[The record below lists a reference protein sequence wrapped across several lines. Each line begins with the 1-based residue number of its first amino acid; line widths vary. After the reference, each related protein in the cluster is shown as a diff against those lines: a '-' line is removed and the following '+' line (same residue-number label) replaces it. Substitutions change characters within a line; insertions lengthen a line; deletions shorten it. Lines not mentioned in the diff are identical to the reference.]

1 MTKTDRPGGPRF
13 LHLVALCPAAA
24 GLGGC
29 ASIFE
34 DMGYVRADAPVVTV
48 VADEEEE
55 DYANDGWDGII
66 SAADR
71 ERLAQISDAWDL
83 GIAVARQANFGS
95 AIDEQGQLLDP
106 GAALPRVTPTPGSY
120 RCRLV
125 KLGAA
130 ETGDP
135 EFIAYQPFFCYID
148 FEEEN
153 FTIVKQTGTQRP
165 SGRLYPLDDK
175 ALVFLGSLSL
185 GNERD
190 PIAYGDDPERDM
202 AGRFERIGPFRW
214 RLVIPYPRNGGTL
227 DVFELTP
234 TIDQPE

>member
-1 MTKTDRPGGPRF
+1 MIDRDRPKGAVLP
-13 LHLVALCPAAA
+13 LASLLLAAV
-24 GLGGC
+24 LGGC
-29 ASIFE
+29 APLFE
-34 DMGYVRADAPVVTV
+34 DLGYVRAKAPEVTVAPAEDAP
-48 VADEEEE
+48 E
-55 DYANDGWDGII
+55 NDGWDAII
-66 SAADR
+66 APDDR
-71 ERLAQISDAWDL
+71 ERLEKTGEAWDVGL
-83 GIAVARQANFGS
+83 AIARQAGFS
-95 AIDEQGQLLDP
+95 RAIDEQGDLLDL

-130 ETGDP
+130 KPGDP

-148 FEEEN
+148 FEAEN

-165 SGRLYPLDDK
+165 SGRLYPLDDE
-175 ALVFLGSLSL
+175 ALVFLGSLAL
-185 GNERD
+185 GNERE
-190 PIAYGDDPERDM
+190 PLAYGDDPDRDM

-214 RLVIPYPRNGGTL
+214 RLVIPYPSNGGTL